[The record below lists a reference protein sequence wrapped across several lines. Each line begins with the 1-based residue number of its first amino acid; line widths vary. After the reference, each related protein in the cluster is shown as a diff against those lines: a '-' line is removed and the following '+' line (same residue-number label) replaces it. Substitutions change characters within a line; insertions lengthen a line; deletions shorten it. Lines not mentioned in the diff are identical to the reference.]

1 MAADEVR
8 FRDVTAPARTVRLFT
23 QSEHFLTA
31 SFYRSGLPMFLT
43 KAWHVGSGVIAPV
56 IPGDGVKQVAVAP
69 LRVRFV
75 DAVDQTATAGIVK
88 IGRGGQT
95 SGERTPGLG

>member
-1 MAADEVR
+1 M
-8 FRDVTAPARTVRLFT
+8 P
-23 QSEHFLTA
+23 H
-31 SFYRSGLPMFLT
+31 
-43 KAWHVGSGVIAPV
+43 IAPV

-88 IGRGGQT
+88 IGRGGQS
-95 SGERTPGLG
+95 SGGRTPGLG